1 MVHLK
6 FNKDELKNSL
16 TIDQVEDLLVEL
28 GGEPRR
34 YKDALM
40 AKTICH
46 GGNSHK
52 LYYYPNTHLFKCY
65 TQCDDTFDVF
75 ELIIKTRALK
85 GEEWSLYNAM
95 SFVADFFSINF
106 EEDFSE
112 LRSDLQDWNYF
123 NKRAKEKLSLGY
135 ENNSVLPNLDTKIL
149 AHFPRPRLIPWEKEG
164 ITKEICDAR
173 NICYDPIFD
182 GIVIPH
188 YDINGRLVGIRERT
202 LVKEYENGGKYR
214 PAIINKQMYNHPL
227 SLNLYN
233 INNAAAAAR
242 VMKKVIVFESE
253 KSCLKFATYF
263 GTENDISVACCGSN
277 VSSFQIQLL
286 LSLGIQELIIALDR
300 QYQQIT
306 GDEHKVWAK
315 KMYALHDKIG
325 KFVQISYIFDKNYIL
340 EYKASPI
347 DQGKDTFLELYN
359 KRIFI

>member
-1 MVHLK
+1 MK

-16 TIDQVEDLLVEL
+16 TIDQIEDILVEL
-28 GGEPRR
+28 GGEPRK
-34 YKDALM
+34 YKDGLIC
-40 AKTICH
+40 KTICH

-65 TQCDDTFDVF
+65 TQCDDTFDIF
-75 ELIIKTRALK
+75 ELIIKTRTLK

-112 LRSDLQDWNYF
+112 LSSDLQDWNYF
-123 NKRAKEKLSLGY
+123 NKRAKEKLSLKY
-135 ENNSVLPNLDTKIL
+135 ENNSILPNFDKKIL
-149 AHFPRPRLIPWEKEG
+149 SHFPRPHIIPWEKEG
-164 ITKEICDAR
+164 ISKEVCDAR
-173 NICYDPIFD
+173 GICYDPIYD

-188 YDINGRLVGIRERT
+188 YDIAGHLVGIRERT
-202 LVKEYENGGKYR
+202 LIKEYEEGGKYK
-214 PAIINKQMYNHPL
+214 PAVINKQMYNHPL

-233 INNAAAAAR
+233 INNAAAA
-242 VMKKVIVFESE
+242 VHVIKKVIVFESE

-263 GTENDISVACCGSN
+263 GQENDISVACCGSN
-277 VSSFQIQLL
+277 ISSFQIQLL

-306 GDEHKVWAK
+306 GDEHKIWAK
-315 KMYALHDKIG
+315 KMYALHNKIG
-325 KFVQISYIFDKNYIL
+325 QFVQISYIFDKNYIL

>member
-1 MVHLK
+1 MK

-16 TIDQVEDLLVEL
+16 TIDQVEELLIEL

-65 TQCDDTFDVF
+65 TQCDDTFDIF

-135 ENNSVLPNLDTKIL
+135 ENNSILPNLDAKIL
-149 AHFPRPRLIPWEKEG
+149 AHFPRPRLIPWEREG

-233 INNAAAAAR
+233 INNAATAAR
-242 VMKKVIVFESE
+242 VIKKVIVFESE

-263 GTENDISVACCGSN
+263 GTENDI
-277 VSSFQIQLL
+277 
-286 LSLGIQELIIALDR
+286 
-300 QYQQIT
+300 
-306 GDEHKVWAK
+306 

-325 KFVQISYIFDKNYIL
+325 KFVQISYIFDKDYIL

>member
-1 MVHLK
+1 MSFKYDKDTLK
-6 FNKDELKNSL
+6 ENL
-16 TIDQVEDLLVEL
+16 TIEEVFDLVSEL
-28 GGEPRR
+28 GGEPIMNSG
-34 YKDALM
+34 YFTCQ
-40 AKTICH
+40 TICH
-46 GGNSHK
+46 NHPGDGSHK

-65 TQCDDTFDVF
+65 TQCDDTFDIF

-202 LVKEYENGGKYR
+202 LV
-214 PAIINKQMYNHPL
+214 
-227 SLNLYN
+227 
-233 INNAAAAAR
+233 
-242 VMKKVIVFESE
+242 
-253 KSCLKFATYF
+253 
-263 GTENDISVACCGSN
+263 
-277 VSSFQIQLL
+277 
-286 LSLGIQELIIALDR
+286 
-300 QYQQIT
+300 
-306 GDEHKVWAK
+306 
-315 KMYALHDKIG
+315 
-325 KFVQISYIFDKNYIL
+325 
-340 EYKASPI
+340 
-347 DQGKDTFLELYN
+347 
-359 KRIFI
+359 